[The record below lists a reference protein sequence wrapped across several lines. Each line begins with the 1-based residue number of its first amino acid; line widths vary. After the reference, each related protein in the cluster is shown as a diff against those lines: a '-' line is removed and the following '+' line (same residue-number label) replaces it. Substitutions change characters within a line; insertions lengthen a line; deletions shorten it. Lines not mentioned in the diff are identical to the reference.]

1 MGIARLLA
9 EQQPDNMRIETPTS
23 ALTEEVNRNNGPK
36 RAKAKQIFLGIDA
49 HLRSYQVGLKRDNSA
64 IQGVQ
69 SLRLEELLVFCQ
81 KQLQWAEEVYA
92 VYEAGPLGYVLYR
105 RLKELGIKAYV
116 STPECL
122 EQGKRKTNKLD
133 ARKLASR
140 LYSYVQGDLEMMR
153 VVRVPSPELE
163 QLRLHSRQYD
173 QLVRMRKAMAMQGRS
188 LVLAQGFGSM
198 QGAWWR
204 PIAYRRWA
212 QSLPPW
218 IKSQLEV
225 WQANLRLL
233 DGQINERKKELIQC
247 VKEAQPKGFGAQ
259 STVQLDREIGDYSRF
274 STRRKIA
281 AFGGMVPRE
290 YSTGPN
296 QRLGS
301 ITKVGSPRIRRLIVE
316 MVWRLVRFQ
325 PNYGPIVQWRE
336 ALCSANKALKKKA
349 AVAVARRLLVDIWK
363 IRTGRISAQALG
375 LVLNSAPSN
384 PEPMSLRPQNN

>member
-1 MGIARLLA
+1 MGIVRLLDQ
-9 EQQPDNMRIETPTS
+9 QQPGNMNKTPTT
-23 ALTEEVNRNNGPK
+23 ALTEEVNQNNGPK

-49 HLRSYQVGLKRDNSA
+49 HLRSYQVALKRDNAA

-69 SLRLEELLVFCQ
+69 SLKFEELLLFCQ
-81 KQLQWAEEVYA
+81 KQLQWAQEVYA

-105 RLKELGIKAYV
+105 RLKELGVKAYV
-116 STPECL
+116 SAPECL

-153 VVRVPSPELE
+153 EVRVPSPELE

-188 LVLAQGFGSM
+188 LVLAQGYGSM
-198 QGAWWR
+198 KGAWWR
-204 PIAYRRWA
+204 PMAYRKIS
-212 QSLPPW
+212 QLLPPW
-218 IKSQLEV
+218 IKGQLEV

-233 DGQINERKKELIQC
+233 DGQINERKKELTQSL
-247 VKEAQPKGFGAQ
+247 KEQAQPKGFGAQ
-259 STVQLDREIGDYSRF
+259 STVQLDREIGDYHRF
-274 STRRKIA
+274 NSRRKIA
-281 AFGGMVPRE
+281 GFGGMVPRE
-290 YSTGPN
+290 YSTGPH

-301 ITKVGSPRIRRLIVE
+301 ITKVGSPRIRRLILE

-325 PNYGPIVQWRE
+325 PNYRPIVQWRE

-363 IRTGRISAQALG
+363 IRTGRTTAQALG
-375 LVLNSAPSN
+375 LVLNSVASKP
-384 PEPMSLRPQNN
+384 